1 MTNNTNNFTKIEK
14 NTNDANNENE
24 SKKQATVYK
33 SNSNKNII
41 LNSMCYCK
49 EYFYNKD
56 KISLIYP
63 CNHFVHEKCINE
75 YIFEKI
81 YKNKN
86 LTFNMLECP
95 FCKTAVSSIIT
106 ENKIKKNKKLL
117 QYKIDLDS
125 IRMDNSGSTNYSLLP
140 LSVVKL
146 GSFMNKLI
154 ISQTENDLLD
164 TAEIF
169 FKTCNIKIN
178 VIDNTKNN
186 PIKYVNNTI
195 MWKNKKDASSNIVL
209 ISNHTHY
216 LDSFVIYYLFKSG
229 FVSSEF
235 INKTDIGRIIA
246 SKCNLLIF
254 NRSKDTNMVEKIK
267 KYLEEK
273 RIITMFPEGAMGNH
287 KTLLRFRTGAF
298 YVGAPICPIIIK
310 YNPFVWDDDLQ
321 TLIFK
326 LTTQT
331 EITVDVIVSDLI
343 YPPFDEQKIDD
354 IRKFMAEVGNLKLS
368 RVSNKAIQD

>member
-1 MTNNTNNFTKIEK
+1 MK
-14 NTNDANNENE
+14 NDAEKGSIVPPTEKTNEIKKENN
-24 SKKQATVYK
+24 VYK
-33 SNSNKNII
+33 SNLDEKII

-49 EYFYNKD
+49 NYFYDKE

-63 CNHFVHEKCINE
+63 CNHFVHEKCIND
-75 YIFEKI
+75 YVYLKI
-81 YKNKN
+81 KVSKNKN
-86 LTFNMLECP
+86 LCLNVLDCP
-95 FCKTAVSSIIT
+95 FCKTPIT
-106 ENKIKKNKKLL
+106 SVITDTKIKKNKKLL
-117 QYKIDLDS
+117 QYKTDLES
-125 IRMDNSGSTNYSLLP
+125 LRMDVSGFINYPLLP
-140 LSVVKL
+140 MSIVKF

-154 ISQTENDLLD
+154 SSHTENDLLD

-169 FKTCNIKIN
+169 FKCCNIKIN

-186 PIKYVNNTI
+186 PIQYLNNTI
-195 MWKNKKDASSNIVL
+195 TWKNKKDASSNIVL
-209 ISNHTHY
+209 ISNHVNY

-273 RIITMFPEGAMGNH
+273 HIITMYPEGAMGNH

-298 YVGAPICPIIIK
+298 YVGAPVCPIIIK
-310 YNPFVWDDDLQ
+310 YNPFIWDDDLK
-321 TLIFK
+321 TMIFK

-331 EITVDVIVSDLI
+331 EIIIDVIVNDLI
-343 YPPFDEQKIDD
+343 YPPFDNQKIDEV
-354 IRKFMAEVGNLKLS
+354 RNFMAKVGNLKLS
-368 RVSNKAIQD
+368 RVSNKSIQD

>member
-1 MTNNTNNFTKIEK
+1 M
-14 NTNDANNENE
+14 NDE
-24 SKKQATVYK
+24 SKNINKNLINNINQTNLDIYSCNQK
-33 SNSNKNII
+33 SNII
-41 LNSMCYCK
+41 LNSMCFCK
-49 EYFYNKD
+49 NYFYNRD

-75 YIFEKI
+75 YIYLRI
-81 YKNKN
+81 NKNKN
-86 LTFNMLECP
+86 LRTNIFECP
-95 FCKTAVSSIIT
+95 TCKTIIST
-106 ENKIKKNKKLL
+106 IISENKIKKNKKLL
-117 QYKIDLDS
+117 QYKIDLES
-125 IRMDNSGSTNYSLLP
+125 IRIEDSGFINYSLLP

-154 ISQTENDLLD
+154 ISNTERDLLD

-169 FKTCNIKIN
+169 FKTCGIKIN

-186 PIKYVNNTI
+186 PIKYVNNTVV
-195 MWKNKKDASSNIVL
+195 WKNKCDVSSNIVL

-254 NRSKDTNMVEKIK
+254 NRNKDTNMVEKIK

-273 RIITMFPEGAMGNH
+273 HIITMYPEGAMGNH
-287 KTLLRFRTGAF
+287 NTLLRFRTGAF

-310 YNPFVWDDDLQ
+310 YNPFVWDDDLK

-331 EITVDVIVSDLI
+331 EITIDVIVSDLV
-343 YPPFDEQKIDD
+343 YPPFNDEKINDV
-354 IRKFMAEVGNLKLS
+354 RNFMGEVGNLKLS
-368 RVSNKAIQD
+368 RVSNKSIQD

>member
-1 MTNNTNNFTKIEK
+1 MN
-14 NTNDANNENE
+14 NE
-24 SKKQATVYK
+24 SKKINKNLVNNINQNSLDIYSCNQK
-33 SNSNKNII
+33 SNII
-41 LNSMCYCK
+41 LNSMCFCK
-49 EYFYNKD
+49 NYFYNRD

-75 YIFEKI
+75 YIYLRI
-81 YKNKN
+81 NKNKN
-86 LTFNMLECP
+86 LKTNIFECP
-95 FCKTAVSSIIT
+95 TCKTIIST
-106 ENKIKKNKKLL
+106 IISENKIKKNKKLW
-117 QYKIDLDS
+117 QYKIDLQS
-125 IRMDNSGSTNYSLLP
+125 IRIEDSGFINYSLLP

-154 ISQTENDLLD
+154 ISNTERDLLD

-169 FKTCNIKIN
+169 FKTCGIKIN

-186 PIKYVNNTI
+186 PIKYVNNTVV
-195 MWKNKKDASSNIVL
+195 WKNKCDVSSNIVL
-209 ISNHTHY
+209 ITNHTHY
-216 LDSFVIYYLFKSG
+216 LDSFVMYYLFKSG

-254 NRSKDTNMVEKIK
+254 NRNKDTNMVEKIK

-273 RIITMFPEGAMGNH
+273 HIITMYPEGAMGNH
-287 KTLLRFRTGAF
+287 NTLLRFRTGAF

-310 YNPFVWDDDLQ
+310 YNPFVWDDDLK
-321 TLIFK
+321 TLLFK
-326 LTTQT
+326 LTTQS
-331 EITVDVIVSDLI
+331 EITIDVIVSDLV
-343 YPPFDEQKIDD
+343 YPPFNDEKINDV
-354 IRKFMAEVGNLKLS
+354 RNFMGEVGNLKLS

>member
-1 MTNNTNNFTKIEK
+1 MNNNVSDPTKTIKITNNVDNVKEI
-14 NTNDANNENE
+14 
-24 SKKQATVYK
+24 SVYK
-33 SNSNKNII
+33 CNSNTTTI
-41 LNSMCYCK
+41 LNSMCFCK
-49 EYFYNKD
+49 DYFYNKD
-56 KISLIYP
+56 KISLLYP
-63 CNHFVHEKCINE
+63 CNHFVHEKCIND
-75 YIFEKI
+75 YIFQKI
-81 YKNKN
+81 NKN
-86 LTFNMLECP
+86 NNLNLSMFECP
-95 FCKTAVSSIIT
+95 ICKTHISTIIA
-106 ENKIKKNKKLL
+106 ESKINKNKKLL
-117 QYKIDLDS
+117 QYKIDLQS
-125 IRMDNSGSTNYSLLP
+125 VRIDNSGFINYSMLP

-186 PIKYVNNTI
+186 PIKYANNTI
-195 MWKNKKDASSNIVL
+195 TWKNKKDATSNIVL
-209 ISNHTHY
+209 IPNHTHY

-229 FVSSEF
+229 FVASEF

-254 NRSKDTNMVEKIK
+254 NRSKDTNTVEKIK

-273 RIITMFPEGAMGNH
+273 HVITMFPEGAMGNH

-310 YNPFVWDDDLQ
+310 YNPFVWDDDLK

-326 LTTQT
+326 LTTQS
-331 EITVDVIVSDLI
+331 EISIDVVVSDLV
-343 YPPFDEQKIDD
+343 YPPFDNKKIDD
-354 IRKFMAEVGNLKLS
+354 VRNFMAEVGSLKLS

>member
-1 MTNNTNNFTKIEK
+1 MTKNINNFTKIEK
-14 NTNDANNENE
+14 NTNNLNNENE
-24 SKKQATVYK
+24 KQINVYK
-33 SNSNKNII
+33 SNSNVNLI
-41 LNSMCYCK
+41 LNTMCYCK

-75 YIFEKI
+75 YIFQKI
-81 YKNKN
+81 NKNKKI
-86 LTFNMLECP
+86 TFSMLECP
-95 FCKTAVSSIIT
+95 LCKSYISSIIT
-106 ENKIKKNKKLL
+106 DNKIKKNKKLI

-125 IRMDNSGSTNYSLLP
+125 IRMENSGFINYTLLP
-140 LSVVKL
+140 LGLVKL

-195 MWKNKKDASSNIVL
+195 MWKNKKDTSSNIVL
-209 ISNHTHY
+209 ISNHSHY

-267 KYLEEK
+267 KYLDEK
-273 RIITMFPEGAMGNH
+273 HIITMYPEGAMGNH

-298 YVGAPICPIIIK
+298 YVGAPVCPIIIK

-321 TLIFK
+321 TMIFK

-331 EITVDVIVSDLI
+331 EIIVDVIVSDLI

-354 IRKFMAEVGNLKLS
+354 IRNFMAKVGNLKLS

>member
-1 MTNNTNNFTKIEK
+1 MNNNVIDSMKTTK
-14 NTNDANNENE
+14 NTNDVDNE
-24 SKKQATVYK
+24 KQIDVYK
-33 SNSNKNII
+33 SNSNTEII

-49 EYFYNKD
+49 DYFYNKD
-56 KISLIYP
+56 KISLVYP

-75 YIFEKI
+75 YIYLKI
-81 YKNKN
+81 KVSKNKH
-86 LTFNMLECP
+86 LSLNMLECP
-95 FCKTAVSSIIT
+95 FCKTPITSIIT
-106 ENKIKKNKKLL
+106 DSKIRKNKKLL
-117 QYKIDLDS
+117 QYKTDLES
-125 IRMDNSGSTNYSLLP
+125 TRMDVSGFINYSLLP

-154 ISQTENDLLD
+154 SSHTENDLLD

-186 PIKYVNNTI
+186 PIKYVNNTVT
-195 MWKNKKDASSNIVL
+195 WKNKKDASSNIVL

-216 LDSFVIYYLFKSG
+216 LDSFVLYYLFKSG

-273 RIITMFPEGAMGNH
+273 HIISMYPEGAMGNH

-298 YVGAPICPIIIK
+298 YVGAPVCPIIIK
-310 YNPFVWDDDLQ
+310 YNPFIWDDDLK

-331 EITVDVIVSDLI
+331 EITIDVIVSDLI
-343 YPPFDEQKIDD
+343 YPPFDNDKIDD
-354 IRKFMAEVGNLKLS
+354 VRNFMAKVGNLKLS

>member
-1 MTNNTNNFTKIEK
+1 MKDDTNNLHKIENRIIESKQTNNFSI
-14 NTNDANNENE
+14 
-24 SKKQATVYK
+24 YK
-33 SNSNKNII
+33 SNFNASIV

-75 YIFEKI
+75 HIFQKI
-81 YKNKN
+81 NKNKN
-86 LTFNMLECP
+86 LTLSMLECP
-95 FCKTAVSSIIT
+95 FCKCPVTSIIS

-117 QYKIDLDS
+117 QYKTDLDS
-125 IRMDNSGSTNYSLLP
+125 VRIDNSAFINYSMLP
-140 LSVVKL
+140 LSIVKL

-186 PIKYVNNTI
+186 PIKYVNNTVK
-195 MWKNKKDASSNIVL
+195 WKNKKDASSNIVL
-209 ISNHTHY
+209 IANHTHY
-216 LDSFVIYYLFKSG
+216 IDSFIIYYLFKSG

-254 NRSKDTNMVEKIK
+254 NRNKDANMVEKIK

-273 RIITMFPEGAMGNH
+273 HIVTMYPEGAMGNH

-310 YNPFVWDDDLQ
+310 YNPFVWDDDFQ

-326 LTTQT
+326 LTTQS
-331 EITVDVIVSDLI
+331 EIIVDVIVSDLI
-343 YPPFDEQKIDD
+343 YPPFDEQQISDV
-354 IRKFMAEVGNLKLS
+354 RTFMSRVGNLKLS
-368 RVSNKAIQD
+368 RVSNKATID